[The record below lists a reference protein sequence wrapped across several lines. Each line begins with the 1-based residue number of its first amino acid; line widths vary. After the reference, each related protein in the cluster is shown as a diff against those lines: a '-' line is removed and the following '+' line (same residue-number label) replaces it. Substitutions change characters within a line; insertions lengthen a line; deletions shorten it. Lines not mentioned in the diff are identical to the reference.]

1 MRRALQAS
9 STIDSGREH
18 VEYRRLGRSGVPVS
32 VIGIGGNQF
41 GRAVDEQQTAR
52 IIHHAI
58 DRGINFI
65 DTADMYTGSVS
76 EQHLGKALAGR
87 RDQVVLATKTG
98 MRMNDGPEGIG
109 LSRRRIMASV
119 EGSLKRLN
127 TDYIDL
133 YYMHAPDPKTPID
146 ETLRAMDDL
155 TTSGKIR
162 YCGFSNFAAWQTAE
176 VIGLCERRGY
186 QAPVVNQDLYN
197 LIERGI
203 EQELIPACEHFGLSV
218 VPYSP
223 LGSGFLT
230 GKYRRGEAVPEGVR
244 GSNNAAWQERRLTD
258 KNFTIAEVVEKFA
271 AEHDRSVSDLAI
283 AWLLGHKVVCSVIA
297 GVTKPDQVESNAA
310 AAEWALSEADLSEI
324 DRRLAAAGAL

>member
-1 MRRALQAS
+1 M
-9 STIDSGREH
+9 
-18 VEYRRLGRSGVPVS
+18 EYRQLGRSGVPVS

-41 GRAVDEQQTAR
+41 GRAVDEQQTVR
-52 IIHHAI
+52 VIHRAI

-65 DTADMYTGSVS
+65 DTADMYTNTVS
-76 EQHLGKALAGR
+76 EQFIGTALAGR

-119 EGSLKRLN
+119 EASLKRLN

-133 YYMHAPDPKTPID
+133 YYMHAPDPRTPID
-146 ETLRAMDDL
+146 ETMRALDDL
-155 TTSGKIR
+155 VTAGKIR
-162 YCGFSNFAAWQTAE
+162 YSAFSNFAGWQTAE
-176 VIGLCERRGY
+176 VIGRCEQRGY

-203 EQELIPACEHFGLSV
+203 EQELIPACEHFGLSI

-223 LGSGFLT
+223 LASGFLT
-230 GKYRRGEAVPEGVR
+230 GKYRRGEPVPEGVR
-244 GSNNAAWQERRLTD
+244 GHGNPAWQERRLTD
-258 KNFTIAEVVEKFA
+258 KNFRVLEVVEKFA
-271 AEHDRSVSDLAI
+271 AEHDHSVSDLAI

-297 GVTKPDQVESNAA
+297 GVTKPEQVASNAA
-310 AAEWALSEADLSEI
+310 AAEWTLSAADMAEI
-324 DRRLAAAGAL
+324 DRRLDEAGAL

>member
-1 MRRALQAS
+1 M
-9 STIDSGREH
+9 
-18 VEYRRLGRSGVPVS
+18 EYRRLGRSGVPVS

-52 IIHHAI
+52 IIHRAI

-76 EQHLGKALAGR
+76 EQFIGKALEGR

-98 MRMNDGPEGIG
+98 MRMNDGPEGTG
-109 LSRRRIMASV
+109 LSRRRIMNSV
-119 EGSLKRLN
+119 EASLKRLN

-133 YYMHAPDPKTPID
+133 YYMHAPDARTPID
-146 ETLRAMDDL
+146 ETMRALDDL
-155 TTSGKIR
+155 VSSGKIR
-162 YCGFSNFAAWQTAE
+162 YSAFSNFAGWQTAE
-176 VIGLCERRGY
+176 VMGLCEQRGY

-203 EQELIPACEHFGLSV
+203 EQELIPACEHYGLSV

-244 GSNNAAWQERRLTD
+244 GHGNTAWQQRRLTD
-258 KNFTIAEVVEKFA
+258 RNFTILETVEGFA
-271 AEHDRSVSDLAI
+271 KEHGRSVSDLAI
-283 AWLLGHKVVCSVIA
+283 TWLLGHQVVCSVIA
-297 GVTKPDQVESNAA
+297 GVTKPEQVDANADT
-310 AAEWALSEADLSEI
+310 AEWVLSAEDLAEI
-324 DRRLAAAGAL
+324 DRRLSEAGAL